1 VEPSHSRVHPRFD
14 TLATMWRL
22 CILAVAACYSPRV
35 QTGVPC
41 TPEVNN
47 CPDGQTCARV
57 NNEFVCSEGF
67 LLADAGIDA
76 TAVTWALIQ
85 TAGIEDTSVMTMA
98 TGAGHLIV
106 VGVENDGEPVT
117 AVTDNAGNSYVLAPG
132 SRSKHSVDMLGVE
145 VWYAKNSKAGAT
157 RITVAPSAASV
168 VMWEVAG
175 VNTTDPLTAAT
186 KLDDQPTSTT
196 PLGASITTT
205 SVGEFVVSIA
215 IVEDEV
221 SGIRPGNAF
230 TNDQRVFG
238 NGWAHLTD
246 PASPAGS
253 YQAQWNQPGSGT
265 SCASSVAFRRGP

>member
-1 VEPSHSRVHPRFD
+1 VS
-14 TLATMWRL
+14 M
-22 CILAVAACYSPRV
+22 
-35 QTGVPC
+35 
-41 TPEVNN
+41 
-47 CPDGQTCARV
+47 
-57 NNEFVCSEGF
+57 
-67 LLADAGIDA
+67 
-76 TAVTWALIQ
+76 
-85 TAGIEDTSVMTMA
+85 MA

-106 VGVENDGEPVT
+106 VGVETDGDVVT
-117 AVTDNAGNSYVLAPG
+117 GITDNAGNSYVLAPG
-132 SRSKHSVDMLGVE
+132 SRSKHSVDALSVE
-145 VWYAKNSKAGAT
+145 VWYAKNSKVGAT
-157 RITVAPSAASV
+157 RITVAPPIASSV

-265 SCASSVAFRRGP
+265 SCASSVAFRRGQ